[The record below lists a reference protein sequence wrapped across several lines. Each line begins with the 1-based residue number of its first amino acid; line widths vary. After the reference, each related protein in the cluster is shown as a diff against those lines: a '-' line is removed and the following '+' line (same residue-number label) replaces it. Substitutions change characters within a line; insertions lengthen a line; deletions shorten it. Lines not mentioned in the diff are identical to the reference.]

1 MRLQQQG
8 SSGAAASVS
17 STPGRQSS
25 VVRLPAP
32 SLHHSSFL
40 SRILSRTPSERPRFK
55 FRLVNDTENETDLL
69 APYADRSIASVKR
82 RRRRRRRRRA
92 PPLLLL
98 LLLLPLPGGPRL
110 GSASSALKRPRHL
123 RDPTLLQVQRVTN
136 EPTNGRF

>member
-82 RRRRRRRRRA
+82 RRRRRRRA
-92 PPLLLL
+92 PPLL